1 MKKTLTHQYSQQDY
15 QTNNYNDLLSE
26 EEEKEI
32 SNIDTATSN
41 DKSHL
46 VLALNN
52 HNNNLHQKSNL
63 DVEAESNSNQV
74 DHFYLIYP
82 RRQKESGESNSE
94 MVQLKKGIKLRL
106 V

>member
-32 SNIDTATSN
+32 SNIDTAESN

-46 VLALNN
+46 VPVLSNQ
-52 HNNNLHQKSNL
+52 NNNLHSNL
-63 DVEAESNSNQV
+63 NSNQV
-74 DHFYLIYP
+74 DYFYLIYP
-82 RRQKESGESNSE
+82 RQQKEASELNSE
-94 MVQLKKGIKLRL
+94 MVQLKKGTKLRL